1 MENMHA
7 ADQQFGDYQLM
18 RMLWQSEFADVYLGK
33 HMLQQTPV
41 AIKCLHGRCIGEVAE
56 NFQRQY
62 TILAQLHHPHIL
74 AILDYG
80 IVDEIAFTVTPY
92 ASRGT
97 LRQYHPKGSRVALLK
112 VLDYVQQMSEALAYV
127 HEQGLVHRDMK
138 PQNILID
145 EHEQL
150 LLTDFGTAV
159 ESYSLHPGRSYL
171 REFEGTIL
179 YAAPEQ
185 LQGKP
190 RRRSDQYALAIMAY
204 EWLCGSWPFIGT
216 FHEVAHQHLFV
227 TPPPLAEK
235 GYACPPN
242 IERVIFKALQKDP
255 AQRFGSIK
263 QFADEF
269 AWALKVAQAKGLLEQ
284 PRTTQLLT
292 SQAQTPIY
300 PDTEQSQALSN
311 SPSQSQRQFK
321 LPFPTHI
328 PLG

>member
-1 MENMHA
+1 MENMHTTTN
-7 ADQQFGDYQLM
+7 QFGDYQLTS
-18 RMLWQSEFADVYLGK
+18 MLWQSEFADVYLGK
-33 HMLQQTPV
+33 HRLQQTLV
-41 AIKCLHGRCIGEVAE
+41 AIKCLHGRFIGEVAE
-56 NFQRQY
+56 DFQQQY
-62 TILAQLHHPHIL
+62 AILARLRHPHIL

-80 IVDEIAFTVTPY
+80 IVDEVAFLVTPY

-97 LRQYHPKGSRVALLK
+97 LRQYQPKGSRVALLK
-112 VLDYVQQMSEALAYV
+112 VLDYIQQMSEALTYV

-138 PQNILID
+138 PQNILVN
-145 EHEQL
+145 EQEQL

-159 ESYSLHPGRSYL
+159 ESYSLHPGHSYL

-190 RRRSDQYALAIMAY
+190 RRSSDQYALAVMAY

-255 AQRFGSIK
+255 AKRFGTIK

-269 AWALKVAQAKGLLEQ
+269 AWALKVAQARGLLEQ
-284 PRTTQLLT
+284 PLTTPPLASQRQPLL
-292 SQAQTPIY
+292 Y
-300 PDTEQSQALSN
+300 PDTEQSHVLSN
-311 SPSQSQRQFK
+311 SPARSPRQFK
-321 LPFPTHI
+321 LPFPTQI
-328 PLG
+328 TPG

>member
-1 MENMHA
+1 MENMHPT
-7 ADQQFGDYQLM
+7 DQQFGDYQLTSM
-18 RMLWQSEFADVYLGK
+18 IWQSEFADVYLGK

-41 AIKCLHGRCIGEVAE
+41 AIKCLHGRFIGEVAE
-56 NFQRQY
+56 DFQQQY
-62 TILAQLHHPHIL
+62 TILARLHHPHIL

-80 IVDEIAFTVTPY
+80 IVDETAFVVMPY

-97 LRQYHPKGSRVALLK
+97 LRQFHPKGSRITLLK

-138 PQNILID
+138 PQNILVD
-145 EHEQL
+145 AQEQL

-159 ESYSLHPGRSYL
+159 ESYSLHPGHSYL

-190 RRRSDQYALAIMAY
+190 RRSSDQYALAIMTY

-227 TPPPLAEK
+227 MPPPLAEK

-255 AQRFGSIK
+255 AQRFGTIQ

-269 AWALKVAQAKGLLEQ
+269 VWALKVAQAKGLLEQ
-284 PRTTQLLT
+284 PPTTQPLV
-292 SQAQTPIY
+292 SQAKTPIY

-311 SPSQSQRQFK
+311 PPSRSQRQFK

-328 PLG
+328 APG